1 MEMKIKKIKII
12 ELEKGKF
19 GEYSFSEGVNIIN
32 GGNGSG
38 KSSLIKSIMY
48 CLGYEIKNWSTNFKV
63 NGMIFELNITV
74 NGKEYSLKRFREYFI
89 LNNKIMKLLEY
100 REKILKC
107 LNIKLKL
114 SLSKANSEV
123 IPYPTDILMYNYL
136 DQDSSWDGKIFY
148 NNHKNYSMYAKKE
161 LEKVLSYYLG
171 ISNDFINELILK
183 ESDLKR
189 KSDSLKQNIE
199 KLEYS
204 QKILNYDEENKIS
217 LDINDF
223 EFEIKE
229 LEKKLKNIYNEE
241 NIVKYKIF
249 DTTKKIQDI
258 DLDIRELEVIY
269 SDLKEKNKKTEKFIC
284 KTCNS
289 KINQEMF
296 LKKYDIEKDMYSI
309 FSIYELQIKE
319 KEKLVK
325 QLEKCTQDNENI
337 KKELFKIENILKT
350 KKENISLKEV
360 IESKSKIEGTKKIN
374 EFLENFKKEKSLI
387 QVEIKELSKKIR
399 KEKEKLKSLTTEYKN
414 KFNILLDEINLLFE
428 KIDLEQMKDKF
439 LDFSKM
445 PDTGAAKNLY
455 YMSIYFVYWKLLDE
469 SSTIKI
475 PFILDTIIKDEMD
488 MSNKKNISKL
498 IEENVLTLENQI
510 IFGYTEKANIVLE
523 NRYSNVIDLTSKE
536 RVCDKEITEIEEK
549 ALEFVQKKIKELSDE
564 KTK

>member
-1 MEMKIKKIKII
+1 MKIKKIKII
-12 ELEKGKF
+12 EFEKGKF
-19 GEYSFSEGVNIIN
+19 GEYFFSEGVNIIN

-148 NNHKNYSMYAKKE
+148 NNHKNYSMYTKKE
-161 LEKVLSYYLG
+161 LEKILSYYLG

-241 NIVKYKIF
+241 NIIKYKIF

-269 SDLKEKNKKTEKFIC
+269 SELKGKNKKMEKFIC

-325 QLEKCTQDNENI
+325 KLEKCTQENENI

-360 IESKSKIEGTKKIN
+360 IESKSKIEGIKKIN
-374 EFLENFKKEKSLI
+374 EFLNKFKKENNLI

-399 KEKEKLKSLTTEYKN
+399 KEKDKMKILTAEYKN
-414 KFNILLDEINLLFE
+414 KFNTLLDEINLLFE

-469 SSTIKI
+469 SSIIKI

-488 MSNKKNISKL
+488 ISNKKNISKL

-510 IFGYTEKANIVLE
+510 IFGYTEKANIVLK
-523 NRYSNVIDLTSKE
+523 NRYNNVIDLASKE

-549 ALEFVQKKIKELSDE
+549 VLEFVQKKIKELSNE

>member
-12 ELEKGKF
+12 EFEKGKF
-19 GEYSFSEGVNIIN
+19 GEYFFSEGVNIIN

-114 SLSKANSEV
+114 SLSKVNSEV

-161 LEKVLSYYLG
+161 LEKILSYYLG

-189 KSDSLKQNIE
+189 KSDNLKQNIE

-241 NIVKYKIF
+241 NIIKYKIF
-249 DTTKKIQDI
+249 NTTKKIQDI

-269 SDLKEKNKKTEKFIC
+269 SDLKGKNKKMEKFVC

-325 QLEKCTQDNENI
+325 KLEKCTQENENI

-374 EFLENFKKEKSLI
+374 EFLNKFKKENNLI

-399 KEKEKLKSLTTEYKN
+399 KEKDKMKILTAEYKN
-414 KFNILLDEINLLFE
+414 KFNTLLDEINLLFE

-455 YMSIYFVYWKLLDE
+455 YMSIYFVYWKLLDK
-469 SSTIKI
+469 SSIIKI

-488 MSNKKNISKL
+488 ISNKKNISKL

-510 IFGYTEKANIVLE
+510 IFGYTEKANIILK
-523 NRYSNVIDLTSKE
+523 NRYNNVIDLTSKE
-536 RVCDKEITEIEEK
+536 RVCDKEITEIEK
-549 ALEFVQKKIKELSDE
+549 KVFEFVQKKIKELSNE

>member
-12 ELEKGKF
+12 EFEKGKF
-19 GEYSFSEGVNIIN
+19 GEYFFSEGVNIIN

-148 NNHKNYSMYAKKE
+148 NNHKNYSMYTKKE
-161 LEKVLSYYLG
+161 LEKILSYYLG

-241 NIVKYKIF
+241 NIIKYKIF

-269 SDLKEKNKKTEKFIC
+269 SELKGKNKKMEKFIC

-325 QLEKCTQDNENI
+325 KLEKCTQENENI

-360 IESKSKIEGTKKIN
+360 IESKSKIEGIKK
-374 EFLENFKKEKSLI
+374 
-387 QVEIKELSKKIR
+387 
-399 KEKEKLKSLTTEYKN
+399 
-414 KFNILLDEINLLFE
+414 
-428 KIDLEQMKDKF
+428 
-439 LDFSKM
+439 
-445 PDTGAAKNLY
+445 
-455 YMSIYFVYWKLLDE
+455 
-469 SSTIKI
+469 
-475 PFILDTIIKDEMD
+475 
-488 MSNKKNISKL
+488 
-498 IEENVLTLENQI
+498 
-510 IFGYTEKANIVLE
+510 
-523 NRYSNVIDLTSKE
+523 
-536 RVCDKEITEIEEK
+536 
-549 ALEFVQKKIKELSDE
+549 
-564 KTK
+564 

>member
-12 ELEKGKF
+12 EFEKGKF
-19 GEYSFSEGVNIIN
+19 GEYFFSEGVNIIN

-114 SLSKANSEV
+114 SLSKVNSEV

-161 LEKVLSYYLG
+161 LEKILSYYLG

-189 KSDSLKQNIE
+189 KSDNLKQNIE

-241 NIVKYKIF
+241 NIIKYKIF
-249 DTTKKIQDI
+249 NTTKKIQDI

-269 SDLKEKNKKTEKFIC
+269 SDLKGKNKKMEKFIC

-325 QLEKCTQDNENI
+325 KLEKCTQENENI

-374 EFLENFKKEKSLI
+374 EFLNKFKKENNLI

-399 KEKEKLKSLTTEYKN
+399 KEKDKMKILTAEYKN
-414 KFNILLDEINLLFE
+414 KFNTLLDEINLLFE

-455 YMSIYFVYWKLLDE
+455 YMSIYFVYWKLLDK
-469 SSTIKI
+469 SSIIKI

-488 MSNKKNISKL
+488 ISNKKNISKL

-510 IFGYTEKANIVLE
+510 IFGYTEKANIILK
-523 NRYSNVIDLTSKE
+523 NRYNNVIDLTSKE
-536 RVCDKEITEIEEK
+536 RVCDKEITEIEK
-549 ALEFVQKKIKELSDE
+549 KVFEFVQKKIKELSNE

>member
-12 ELEKGKF
+12 EFEKGKF
-19 GEYSFSEGVNIIN
+19 GEYFFSEGVNIIN

-148 NNHKNYSMYAKKE
+148 NNHKNYSMYTKKE
-161 LEKVLSYYLG
+161 LEKILSYYLG

-241 NIVKYKIF
+241 NIIKYKIF

-269 SDLKEKNKKTEKFIC
+269 SELKGKNKKMEKFIC

-325 QLEKCTQDNENI
+325 KLEKCTQENENI

-360 IESKSKIEGTKKIN
+360 IESKSKIEGIKKIN
-374 EFLENFKKEKSLI
+374 EFLNKFKKENNLI

-399 KEKEKLKSLTTEYKN
+399 KEKDKMKILTAEYKN
-414 KFNILLDEINLLFE
+414 KFNTLLDEINLLFE

-469 SSTIKI
+469 SSIIKI

-488 MSNKKNISKL
+488 ISNKKNISKL

-510 IFGYTEKANIVLE
+510 IFGYTEKANIVLK
-523 NRYSNVIDLTSKE
+523 NRYNNVIDLASKE

-549 ALEFVQKKIKELSDE
+549 VLEFVQKKIKELSNE

>member
-12 ELEKGKF
+12 EFEKGKF
-19 GEYSFSEGVNIIN
+19 GEYFFSEGVNIIN

-148 NNHKNYSMYAKKE
+148 NNHKNYSMYTKKE
-161 LEKVLSYYLG
+161 LEKILSYYLG

-241 NIVKYKIF
+241 NIIKYKIF

-269 SDLKEKNKKTEKFIC
+269 SELKGKNKKMEKFIC

-325 QLEKCTQDNENI
+325 KLEKCTQENENI

-360 IESKSKIEGTKKIN
+360 IESKSKIEGIKKIN
-374 EFLENFKKEKSLI
+374 EFLNKFKKENNLI

-399 KEKEKLKSLTTEYKN
+399 KERDKMKILTAEYKN
-414 KFNILLDEINLLFE
+414 KFNTLLDEINLLFE

-469 SSTIKI
+469 SSIIKI

-488 MSNKKNISKL
+488 ISNKKNISKL

-510 IFGYTEKANIVLE
+510 IFGYTEKANIVLK
-523 NRYSNVIDLTSKE
+523 NRYNNVIDLASKE

-549 ALEFVQKKIKELSDE
+549 VLEFVQKKIKELSNE

>member
-12 ELEKGKF
+12 EFEKGKF
-19 GEYSFSEGVNIIN
+19 GEYFFSEGVNIIN

-161 LEKVLSYYLG
+161 LEKILSYYLG

-189 KSDSLKQNIE
+189 KSDNLKQNIE

-241 NIVKYKIF
+241 NIIKYKIF

-269 SDLKEKNKKTEKFIC
+269 SDLKGKNKKMEKFIC

-325 QLEKCTQDNENI
+325 KLEKCTQENENI

-374 EFLENFKKEKSLI
+374 EFLNKFKKENNLI

-399 KEKEKLKSLTTEYKN
+399 KEKDKMKILTAEYKN

-469 SSTIKI
+469 SSIIKI

-488 MSNKKNISKL
+488 ISNKKNISKL

-510 IFGYTEKANIVLE
+510 IFGYTEKANIVLK
-523 NRYSNVIDLTSKE
+523 NRYNNVIDLASKE
-536 RVCDKEITEIEEK
+536 RVCNKEITEIEEK
-549 ALEFVQKKIKELSDE
+549 VLEFVQKKIKELSNE

>member
-12 ELEKGKF
+12 EFEKGKF

-148 NNHKNYSMYAKKE
+148 NNHKNYSMYTKKE
-161 LEKVLSYYLG
+161 LEKILSYYLG

-241 NIVKYKIF
+241 NIIKYKIF

-269 SDLKEKNKKTEKFIC
+269 SELKGKNKKMEKFIC

-325 QLEKCTQDNENI
+325 KLEKCTQENENI

-360 IESKSKIEGTKKIN
+360 IESKSKIEGIKKIN
-374 EFLENFKKEKSLI
+374 EFLNKFKKENNLI

-399 KEKEKLKSLTTEYKN
+399 KEKDKMKILTAEYKN
-414 KFNILLDEINLLFE
+414 KFNTLLDEINLLFE

-469 SSTIKI
+469 SSIIKI

-488 MSNKKNISKL
+488 ISNKKNISKL

-510 IFGYTEKANIVLE
+510 IFGYTEKANIVLK
-523 NRYSNVIDLTSKE
+523 NRYNNVIDLASKE

-549 ALEFVQKKIKELSDE
+549 VLEFVQKKIKELSNE

>member
-12 ELEKGKF
+12 EFEKGKF
-19 GEYSFSEGVNIIN
+19 GEYFFSEGVNIIN

-148 NNHKNYSMYAKKE
+148 NNHKNYSMYTKKE
-161 LEKVLSYYLG
+161 LEKILSYYLG

-241 NIVKYKIF
+241 NIIKYKIF

-269 SDLKEKNKKTEKFIC
+269 SELKGKNKKMEKFIC

-325 QLEKCTQDNENI
+325 KLEKCTQENENI

-360 IESKSKIEGTKKIN
+360 IESKSKIEGIKKIN
-374 EFLENFKKEKSLI
+374 EFLNKFKKENNLI

-399 KEKEKLKSLTTEYKN
+399 KEKDKMKILTAEYKN

-469 SSTIKI
+469 SSIIKI

-488 MSNKKNISKL
+488 ISNKKNISKL

-510 IFGYTEKANIVLE
+510 IFGYTEKANIVLK
-523 NRYSNVIDLTSKE
+523 NRYNNVIDLASKE
-536 RVCDKEITEIEEK
+536 RVCNKEITEIEEK
-549 ALEFVQKKIKELSDE
+549 VLEFVQKKIKELSNE

>member
-12 ELEKGKF
+12 EFEKGKF
-19 GEYSFSEGVNIIN
+19 GEYFFSEGVNIIN

-148 NNHKNYSMYAKKE
+148 NNHKNYSMYTKKE
-161 LEKVLSYYLG
+161 LEKILSYYLG

-241 NIVKYKIF
+241 NIIKYKIF
-249 DTTKKIQDI
+249 DTTKKIQNI

-269 SDLKEKNKKTEKFIC
+269 SELKGKNKKMEKFIC

-325 QLEKCTQDNENI
+325 KLEKCTQENENI

-360 IESKSKIEGTKKIN
+360 IESKSKIEGIKKIN
-374 EFLENFKKEKSLI
+374 EFLNKFKKENNLI

-399 KEKEKLKSLTTEYKN
+399 KEKDKMKILTAEYKN

-469 SSTIKI
+469 SSIIKI

-488 MSNKKNISKL
+488 ISNKKNISKL

-510 IFGYTEKANIVLE
+510 IFGYTEKANIVLK
-523 NRYSNVIDLTSKE
+523 NRYNNVIDLASKE
-536 RVCDKEITEIEEK
+536 RVCNKEITEIEEK
-549 ALEFVQKKIKELSDE
+549 VLEFVQKKIKELSNE